1 MPELPEVETTR
12 RGIEP
17 HIQGKRV
24 SRIIIRQ
31 PQLRWPVSDD
41 LEPSLTGQVIQS
53 VSRRAKYLLF
63 ETDAGTAILHLG
75 MSGSLRIVKTDLLP
89 GKHDHVDIF
98 FADRTL
104 LRFTDPRRF
113 GSLLWTSARIE
124 EFPLLKKLGPE
135 PLSNDFDGKQL
146 YELSRKR
153 TVAVKSF
160 IMDSQIVVGVGNIYA
175 SESLFLAGIKPTR
188 QAGRISLP
196 RYQKLSKA
204 IQLVLRRAIQQG
216 GTTLRDFVN
225 ETGKPGYFK
234 QSLAVYGRSA
244 EPCIQCQTP
253 IRQIKI
259 GQRASYYCPNCQT

>member
-24 SRIIIRQ
+24 YRIIIRQ
-31 PQLRWPVSDD
+31 PQLRWPVSED
-41 LEPSLTGQVIQS
+41 LVPNFTGQIIQS
-53 VSRRAKYLLF
+53 VSRRAKYLLL
-63 ETDAGTAILHLG
+63 ETNAGTAILHLG
-75 MSGSLRIVKTDLLP
+75 MSGSLRIVSANLP
-89 GKHDHVDIF
+89 TGKHDHVDIIF
-98 FADRTL
+98 TDQTT

-113 GSLLWTSARIE
+113 GAFLWTSE
-124 EFPLLKKLGPE
+124 TPEDHPLLTHLGPE
-135 PLSNDFDGKQL
+135 PLSNDFDGEQL

-153 TVAVKSF
+153 TAAVKSF

-188 QAGRISLP
+188 QAGRISLS
-196 RYQKLSKA
+196 RYQKLSEA
-204 IQLVLRRAIQQG
+204 IQQVLRQAIQQG

-234 QSLAVYGRSA
+234 QSLAVYGRNE
-244 EPCIQCQTP
+244 EPCIRCQTP

-259 GQRASYYCPNCQT
+259 GQRASYYCPSCQT